1 MLGFTPIYI
10 CFLCRIKQL
19 LFILEAGSFP
29 INIEFTKAIQYKP
42 NQGLEKENKVL
53 PWEPLLDLY
62 DLTH

>member
-19 LFILEAGSFP
+19 SFILETGNFP
-29 INIEFTKAIQYKP
+29 INIKFTKVIQYKP
-42 NQGLEKENKVL
+42 NQELERDKKVL

-62 DLTH
+62 DLIH